1 MCEHV
6 WIIQSLST
14 TLCATYNM
22 LRLIPWVKSCPV
34 AKLLLKK
41 KNPTTKPPPPP
52 AMNKKPQT
60 KPTTKTPQTSQAP
73 LQ

>member
-1 MCEHV
+1 
-6 WIIQSLST
+6 
-14 TLCATYNM
+14 M